1 MTTTPIS
8 AILFDLDNT
17 LFDREAAF
25 RGLAEDFFDEHLL
38 GVTSLPRADAVALM
52 VAWDDDGYSNRQE
65 MRERW
70 LAEWPEAGLDLDA
83 FNGWYRRVMAR
94 HSLPDAAVNDFLTRL
109 NGLGMPWGIVTNGSG
124 RNQRAKC
131 RAAGLEALTHFIIV
145 SEEQGYAKPDP
156 RIYQDAMSALG
167 LEAPEQVLFVGDN
180 PVTDIDGARAFGMQ
194 TAWVSRGKQFP
205 AELQPPDHVVERVL
219 DLAGVLGL

>member
-1 MTTTPIS
+1 MTTTPIT

-83 FNGWYRRVMAR
+83 FNGWYRQVMAR
-94 HSLPDAAVNDFLTRL
+94 HSLPDAAVNDFLARL
-109 NGLGMPWGIVTNGSG
+109 NGLGMPWGIVTNGNG
-124 RNQRAKC
+124 RNQRDKC
-131 RAAGLEALTHFIIV
+131 REAGLEALTHFIIV

-167 LEAPEQVLFVGDN
+167 LASPERGPVRGRQPRDGHRRGPGLRHADGVGQ
-180 PVTDIDGARAFGMQ
+180 PRQAVPGG
-194 TAWVSRGKQFP
+194 TA
-205 AELQPPDHVVERVL
+205 A
-219 DLAGVLGL
+219 AGPRR

>member
-1 MTTTPIS
+1 MTTPIS

-25 RGLAEDFFDEHLL
+25 RGVAEDFFDERLL
-38 GVTSLPRADAVALM
+38 GVTSTSRDDAVALM
-52 VAWDDDGYSNRQE
+52 VAWDEDGYSNRQE

-83 FNGWYRRVMAR
+83 FNGWYRQVMAR
-94 HSLPDAAVNDFLTRL
+94 RSLPDAAVNDFLARL
-109 NGLGMPWGIVTNGSG
+109 NRTGLPWGIVTNGNG

-131 RAAGLEALTHFIIV
+131 EAAGLEPLTHFIIV

-156 RIYQDAMSALG
+156 RIYQDAMAALG
-167 LEAPEQVLFVGDN
+167 LASPDGVLFVGDN
-180 PVTDIDGARAFGMQ
+180 PVTDIDGARAFGMR
-194 TAWVSRGKQFP
+194 TAWVSRGRQFP
-205 AELQPPDHVVERVL
+205 ADLRPPDYVVEGVL
-219 DLAGVLGL
+219 DLTGVLGL

>member
-1 MTTTPIS
+1 MTTQRLS

-52 VAWDDDGYSNRQE
+52 VAWDDDGYSDRRE

-70 LAEWPEAGLDLDA
+70 VAEWPETGLDFDGL
-83 FNGWYRRVMAR
+83 NSWYRQAMDRR
-94 HSLPDAAVNDFLTRL
+94 SLPDAAVNDFLARL
-109 NGLGMPWGIVTNGSG
+109 NSQGMPWGIVTNGNG

-131 RAAGLEALTHFIIV
+131 REAGLEALTHFIIV

-167 LEAPEQVLFVGDN
+167 LASPDGVMFVGDN

-205 AELQPPDHVVERVL
+205 TELQPPDQFVERVL